1 MKKIA
6 IDTLRAHK
14 IQMEE
19 CLGITP
25 CPSLLSSALPP
36 SLPAS
41 RSRDGIRPN
50 WHKIF
55 WDGRVGRTLFQ
66 SSKKRRGKGWLNSC
80 VKSRHGRLFGSRTRL
95 HATCSPHF
103 PVQTTLK
110 AFSLNCWIIVWFIHV
125 LVTSFKVCFKQRM
138 SRSSH
143 IYISM

>member
-1 MKKIA
+1 MNKIA
-6 IDTLRAHK
+6 IYTLRAHK
-14 IQMEE
+14 IQKKE

-25 CPSLLSSALPP
+25 CPLLLSSAVSP

-41 RSRDGIRPN
+41 RGRDGIRPN

-80 VKSRHGRLFGSRTRL
+80 VRAGTEGYLAWERDFKQPVPHIFLFK
-95 HATCSPHF
+95 A
-103 PVQTTLK
+103 LK
-110 AFSLNCWIIVWFIHV
+110 VLFSLNCWIIVWFIHV
-125 LVTSFKVCFKQRM
+125 LVTSFKVCFKLKM